1 METAAIGGG
10 ALSAAQQR
18 GLASMKSEDFFRILV
33 SEMQNQDPFEPTKT
47 ADMISQV
54 SQIRGIEQSD
64 KLTTTLDHMTQQ
76 QRTAGASD
84 LIGRFVHAIVSA
96 ADGSAQAISGVVTG
110 VEFAPDGTAMLE
122 LDTGSQVRT
131 ADVVL
136 VTTPEAAEAA
146 MAQSVLAES
155 ESVAA

>member
-10 ALSAAQQR
+10 AAVAQQR
-18 GLASMKSEDFFRILV
+18 GLSGMKSEDFFRILV

-64 KLTTTLDHMTQQ
+64 KLNTTLERMTAQ
-76 QRTAGASD
+76 QRTAGSSD
-84 LIGRFVHAIVSA
+84 LIGRFVHAIVEA
-96 ADGSAQAISGVVTG
+96 ADGSSQAVSGVVTG
-110 VEFAPDGTAMLE
+110 VEFMPDGAALLE
-122 LDTGSQVRT
+122 LDTGAQVRT

-136 VTTPEAAEAA
+136 VTTPDAAEKALA
-146 MAQSVLAES
+146 DALLAQSEAT
-155 ESVAA
+155 AA